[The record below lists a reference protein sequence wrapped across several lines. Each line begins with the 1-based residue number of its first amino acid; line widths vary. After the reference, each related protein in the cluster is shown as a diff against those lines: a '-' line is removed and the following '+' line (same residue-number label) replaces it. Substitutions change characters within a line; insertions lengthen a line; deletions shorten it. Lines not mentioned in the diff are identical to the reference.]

1 MNKILDN
8 ELLINESTIVNTNEY
23 LSNTKIICLYF
34 SASYCPPCVKFTPIL
49 ANVYNELK
57 KLNKDIEIIFI
68 SSDKTIESFTRYFN
82 YMPWISI
89 PYQKR
94 NIKSRLCTIFDV
106 QTIPHLVILNNNG
119 DVIDNNARFFIQ
131 NNKNNLENIIN
142 TLNL

>member
-57 KLNKDIEIIFI
+57 KLNKDIEIINNGGWH
-68 SSDKTIESFTRYFN
+68 FN
-82 YMPWISI
+82 NIFSPKDISI
-89 PYQKR
+89 KLKTFAHTEFSDPEFSSVKV
-94 NIKSRLCTIFDV
+94 IKEKI
-106 QTIPHLVILNNNG
+106 
-119 DVIDNNARFFIQ
+119 
-131 NNKNNLENIIN
+131 NKKK
-142 TLNL
+142 